1 MCRAPRVGRGQRRV
15 SRTPALVN
23 PSGWQ
28 ALHQAGPLSPPR
40 ALHRNRCSVSCPQFQ
55 EALRAWGPLHLQR
68 YCPEWSNLPV
78 LGPLA
83 LHCCTSLPLALNTLT
98 PTQMKNHYHSYSKVE
113 NLALCVTPHYCQLC
127 SGNLQENPDSVLSWV
142 AVTPVAQGM
151 PCANVPPTL
160 PGRSPSA
167 LWGKPGCS
175 ARRKMGLW
183 ETELVPEKSRGKL
196 TQVLKWLIPLVKL
209 RKSIMSKDTLCLGLR
224 QCKSLVWHDS
234 AQFMVGFLWWFFTL
248 FGGDRIYC
256 VTRFYCPLNIKAPL
270 SMRSRACYTL
280 GLSPHSFKGA
290 SQDSQI
296 SLHHESL
303 KGP

>member
-1 MCRAPRVGRGQRRV
+1 
-15 SRTPALVN
+15 
-23 PSGWQ
+23 
-28 ALHQAGPLSPPR
+28 
-40 ALHRNRCSVSCPQFQ
+40 
-55 EALRAWGPLHLQR
+55 
-68 YCPEWSNLPV
+68 
-78 LGPLA
+78 
-83 LHCCTSLPLALNTLT
+83 
-98 PTQMKNHYHSYSKVE
+98 
-113 NLALCVTPHYCQLC
+113 
-127 SGNLQENPDSVLSWV
+127 
-142 AVTPVAQGM
+142 
-151 PCANVPPTL
+151 
-160 PGRSPSA
+160 
-167 LWGKPGCS
+167 
-175 ARRKMGLW
+175 
-183 ETELVPEKSRGKL
+183 
-196 TQVLKWLIPLVKL
+196 
-209 RKSIMSKDTLCLGLR
+209 MSKDTLCLGLR